1 MLSVCTLRAI
11 WRKAMNSQFQK
22 LTTWWIVRVSLALL
36 LSGIAR
42 GTAPAHQAPS
52 HTATESP
59 IMFMPNSSEI
69 SCPKDVHVKDRCI
82 LVTGKNFDKR
92 AFWTKF
98 RYTAFLDVP
107 ATGVPSGCMGV
118 ITTGSLISAQGEV
131 HFKGTGYYCPSSNA
145 AVYHCSFD
153 EAEAQKFGMPLALKI
168 NYDGRKERETFNL
181 GD

>member
-1 MLSVCTLRAI
+1 MLSVYSSRAF
-11 WRKAMNSQFQK
+11 RRAMNSQFQE
-22 LTTWWIVRVSLALL
+22 LTIWLVVRVSLALL
-36 LSGIAR
+36 LLGIAR
-42 GTAPAHQAPS
+42 GTAPAKQATS
-52 HTATESP
+52 HTPAESP

-107 ATGVPSGCMGV
+107 ATGVPAGCMGV
-118 ITTGSLISAQGEV
+118 ITTGSLISAQTR
-131 HFKGTGYYCPSSNA
+131 FISKALATICPSSNA
-145 AVYHCSFD
+145 VVYHCSFD
-153 EAEAQKFGMPLALKI
+153 EAEAQKFGMPLALTIK
-168 NYDGRKERETFNL
+168 YDGRKESETFKL